1 MKESFSDTPHA
12 LKGRRLLNVAAQ
24 KTFSALT
31 ERREKEARPS
41 SRGPC
46 HHSHLLGSSHPISPD
61 TCVRLWFAYAM
72 QCVLCARSGGLWH
85 TVVFLPAEPIY
96 CGTRKHYSVFKVL
109 PRVYHKQFDFATVGK
124 YNGGM
129 EKKEKT
135 LTIRLPAD
143 LLEDMRELAH
153 EHTRSLNGEVLVALR
168 EYVKQQRAR
177 AKAKNA

>member
-1 MKESFSDTPHA
+1 MNKSNEKGDHQMISGEQTFPDTYQPMKNRVALVTLRLGVTPQ
-12 LKGRRLLNVAAQ
+12 RLLNVAAQ

-31 ERREKEARPS
+31 ELREKEARPS

-109 PRVYHKQFDFATVGK
+109 PRVYYKQFDFATVG
-124 YNGGM
+124 
-129 EKKEKT
+129 
-135 LTIRLPAD
+135 R
-143 LLEDMRELAH
+143 
-153 EHTRSLNGEVLVALR
+153 V
-168 EYVKQQRAR
+168 
-177 AKAKNA
+177 